1 MSPKILLVDD
11 KNEFRTLLKV
21 ILEKD
26 FTIQTAYNGAN
37 ALDIL
42 KDGFEPDL
50 IVTDLMMPDVD
61 GKSFVNQLKSSGLYK
76 DIPVIVLSSIDKSIE
91 RVELLKLGAEDYLIK
106 PFNPSELKVRI
117 DNVLARKAIH

>member
-1 MSPKILLVDD
+1 MKPKVLLVDD

-26 FTIQTAYNGAN
+26 YQIQTAFNGSN
-37 ALDIL
+37 ALEVL
-42 KDGFEPDL
+42 GDGFDPDL

-61 GKSFVNQLKSSGLYK
+61 GKAFVTQLKASGLYK
-76 DIPVIVLSSIDKSIE
+76 DIPVIVLSSIDKSMEKI
-91 RVELLKLGAEDYLIK
+91 ELLKLGAEDYLIK

-117 DNVLARKAIH
+117 DNVLARRSR

>member
-1 MSPKILLVDD
+1 MKPKILLVDD

-21 ILEKD
+21 MLENEYE
-26 FTIQTAYNGAN
+26 IQTAFNGAN
-37 ALDIL
+37 ALEVLQTD
-42 KDGFEPDL
+42 FEPDL

-61 GKSFVNQLKSSGLYK
+61 GKSFVTQLKASGLHK
-76 DIPVIVLSSIDKSIE
+76 HIPVIVLSSIDKSME

-117 DNVLARKAIH
+117 ENVLARVAK

>member
-1 MSPKILLVDD
+1 MKPKVLLVDD

-26 FTIQTAYNGAN
+26 YEILTAYNGSN
-37 ALDIL
+37 ALEVL
-42 KDGFEPDL
+42 NDGFEPDL

-61 GKSFVNQLKSSGLYK
+61 GKSFVTQLKASGLYK
-76 DIPVIVLSSIDKSIE
+76 DIPVIVLSSIDKSME
-91 RVELLKLGAEDYLIK
+91 RIELLKLGAEDYLIK

-117 DNVLARKAIH
+117 DNVLARRSR

>member
-1 MSPKILLVDD
+1 MKPKVLLVDD

-26 FTIQTAYNGAN
+26 YEILTAYNGSN
-37 ALDIL
+37 ALEVL
-42 KDGFEPDL
+42 SDGFEPDL

-61 GKSFVNQLKSSGLYK
+61 GKSFVTQLKASGLYK
-76 DIPVIVLSSIDKSIE
+76 DIPVIVLSSIDKSME
-91 RVELLKLGAEDYLIK
+91 RIELLKLGAEDYLIK

-117 DNVLARKAIH
+117 DNVLARRSR

>member
-1 MSPKILLVDD
+1 MKPKILLVDD

-21 ILEKD
+21 MLENEYE
-26 FTIQTAYNGAN
+26 IQTAFNGAN
-37 ALDIL
+37 ALEVLQTD
-42 KDGFEPDL
+42 FEPDL

-61 GKSFVNQLKSSGLYK
+61 GKSFVIQLKASGLHK
-76 DIPVIVLSSIDKSIE
+76 HIPVIVLSSIDKSME

-117 DNVLARKAIH
+117 ENVLARVAK